1 MRSLCSAKSHTAA
14 PNEKLICLF
23 VFYLLHTM
31 ANRNFVSWTHEPKF
45 SYRTSWVWAQTWN
58 DFALPAHFAGSK
70 FEFQAT
76 WSLDLL
82 TICTVFEVLLVVELT
97 KPMLALLKEFQWNS
111 QKFMKHIEGFIGSVH
126 NVNFT
131 HIVPM
136 NFSRS
141 LLTNRSVPRLN
152 QFMHF
157 QLGTSKLKG
166 HCSSTAEIR
175 VASNWTSNP
184 KFNSRNYSDYL
195 HCRFYQLSREIAV
208 AKTIPV
214 KLFQTVPVKLQP
226 IN

>member
-1 MRSLCSAKSHTAA
+1 MRSLRSAKSHTAA

-45 SYRTSWVWAQTWN
+45 SYRASWVWAQTWN

-97 KPMLALLKEFQWNS
+97 KPMLALSKEFQWNS

-131 HIVPM
+131 HSSNEFQSITADKPFSASPKSIYALPAW
-136 NFSRS
+136 NFQVERP
-141 LLTNRSVPRLN
+141 L
-152 QFMHF
+152 
-157 QLGTSKLKG
+157 
-166 HCSSTAEIR
+166 
-175 VASNWTSNP
+175 
-184 KFNSRNYSDYL
+184 FNSRDSS
-195 HCRFYQLSREIAV
+195 C
-208 AKTIPV
+208 
-214 KLFQTVPVKLQP
+214 
-226 IN
+226 